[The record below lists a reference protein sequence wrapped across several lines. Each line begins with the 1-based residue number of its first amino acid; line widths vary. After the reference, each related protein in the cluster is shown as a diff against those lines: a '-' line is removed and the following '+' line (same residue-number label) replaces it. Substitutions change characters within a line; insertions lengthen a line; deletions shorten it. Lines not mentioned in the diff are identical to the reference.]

1 MKQDSDTEQVQM
13 IKTQRLQLRKLIG
26 SDRDDFFAYRAL
38 AEVVQ
43 YQSFRPKEI
52 AEIDAFL
59 AENENTE
66 FGADNTWFQLGIC
79 LENGQLIGDIGIHFL
94 DDGRQAELGYTLDPS
109 FQGKGYAREA
119 VRAVIGYLFESC
131 NIHRVTASVDPEN
144 GRSIL
149 LLEALG
155 FRKEAHFVESYFT
168 DGIWCDDC
176 IYALLKKEW
185 I

>member
-1 MKQDSDTEQVQM
+1 MGQFQT
-13 IKTQRLQLRKLIG
+13 IKTQRLLLGKLIG
-26 SDRDDFFAYRAL
+26 SDRNDFFAYRAL
-38 AEVVQ
+38 PEIVQ

-52 AEIDAFL
+52 SEIDAFL
-59 AENENTE
+59 AANENTA

-79 LENGQLIGDIGIHFL
+79 LESGQLIGDIGIHFL
-94 DDGRQAELGYTLDPS
+94 DDARQSELGYTMAPAY
-109 FQGKGYAREA
+109 QGNGYAREA

-144 GRSIL
+144 TRSMR

-155 FRKEAHFVESYFT
+155 FRKEAYFVESYFT